1 MSNLRIPLLPYA
13 GTSGW
18 SGSDTSR
25 ARAVRA
31 DSDGTTSA
39 HQRQAISSLSWRGSD
54 GVTWRELAD
63 EYGWHHGTASGI
75 LSVLHKEGVIARLS
89 TSRNRCTVSGFS
101 SLMPTTT
108 TPFSLRSSASLV
120 RCGMLCRQGPH
131 QVAQNSS
138 T

>member
-39 HQRQAISSLSWRGSD
+39 HQRQALGSLAWRGSG

-63 EYGWHHGTASGI
+63 EYGWHHGTASGV
-75 LSVLHKEGVIARLS
+75 LSVLHKEGRIARLS
-89 TSRNRCTVSGFS
+89 ISRNRCKVYVLPEDVDGRETEEHGRKARPCSN
-101 SLMPTTT
+101 
-108 TPFSLRSSASLV
+108 
-120 RCGMLCRQGPH
+120 CGH
-131 QVAQNSS
+131 VE
-138 T
+138 

>member
-39 HQRQAISSLSWRGSD
+39 HQQRALEYLSRRGFV
-54 GVTWRELAD
+54 GATWRDLAD
-63 EYGWHHGTASGI
+63 EYGWHHGTASGV
-75 LSVLHKEGVIARLS
+75 LSVLHREGVIARLS
-89 TSRNRCTVSGFS
+89 ESRNRCKVYVLPDYLGAR
-101 SLMPTTT
+101 TTEQHGRKAR
-108 TPFSLRSSASLV
+108 PCSK
-120 RCGMLCRQGPH
+120 CGH
-131 QVAQNSS
+131 VE
-138 T
+138 

>member
-31 DSDGTTSA
+31 DGDGTTSA
-39 HQRQAISSLSWRGSD
+39 HQARAISSLAWRGLD

-63 EYGWHHGTASGI
+63 EYGWHHGTASGV
-75 LSVLHKEGVIARLS
+75 LSVLHKEGIIARLS
-89 TSRNRCTVSGFS
+89 ISRNRCKVYVLPDYVDGRETQQHGRKPRPCSN
-101 SLMPTTT
+101 
-108 TPFSLRSSASLV
+108 
-120 RCGMLCRQGPH
+120 CGH
-131 QVAQNSS
+131 IE
-138 T
+138 